1 MNVFQ
6 AFVLGIVQG
15 LAEFIPISSSG
26 HLIIVPWLFG
36 WADPG
41 LSFDV
46 ALHAG
51 TLLAVLAFF
60 WRDWIELLKAFVA
73 SLARRKIS
81 GYPDRRLA
89 WIVILATIPGAI
101 AGGLGEKSVENLFH
115 TSGNERTGVLLIA
128 AFTVVLAVIL
138 WLAEWAARHVRTLK
152 DMTARDGVVIG
163 LAQMLALIPGVSRSG
178 STITAGLFS
187 GLTREA
193 AARFSFLLATPIVA
207 GAAAKALYDLLK
219 VGLPSPER
227 LPFVVGFLTAAIV
240 GYLCIA
246 LFLRYLQKGTLV
258 PFVFYRFGFAALIVG
273 VVLVRR

>member
-1 MNVFQ
+1 M
-6 AFVLGIVQG
+6 LGIVQG

-26 HLIIVPWLFG
+26 HLIVVPWLFG
-36 WADPG
+36 WSDPG

-60 WRDWIELLKAFVA
+60 WRDWVGLVRAFVA
-73 SLARRKIS
+73 SLVRRQINANA
-81 GYPDRRLA
+81 DRRLA
-89 WIVILATIPGAI
+89 WIVILATIPGAV
-101 AGGLGEKSVENLFH
+101 AGWLGEKAVESMFH
-115 TSGNERTGVLLIA
+115 SSSNQTNGVLLIA
-128 AFTVVLAVIL
+128 VFTVALAVVL
-138 WLAEWAARHVRTLK
+138 WLAEWLAQHTRVLK

-193 AARFSFLLATPIVA
+193 AARFSFLLATPIIG
-207 GAAAKALYDLLK
+207 GAALKALYNLAK
-219 VGLPSPER
+219 VGLPAPER

-240 GYLCIA
+240 GYLCITF
-246 LFLRYLQKGTLV
+246 FLRYLQKGTLV
-258 PFVFYRFGFAALIVG
+258 PFVFYRFGLAALIVG
-273 VVLVRR
+273 VVFLRR